1 MKRGRFD
8 NHIALTKCADK
19 RANRNLSVSLFEKR
33 IELSAQ
39 CFLPGCKKEYKCT
52 FDAFYLGVN
61 YPQDERDEEIK
72 ETQQAERPANRRH
85 DPATRLKENTSSL
98 KLAAW
103 CEDLFTHNVC
113 IGVSVKV

>member
-1 MKRGRFD
+1 MKLGRFD
-8 NHIALTKCADK
+8 NHIALIKCADK
-19 RANRNLSVSLFEKR
+19 RTSMNLYVYLFEKR
-33 IELSAQ
+33 LN
-39 CFLPGCKKEYKCT
+39 CPCN
-52 FDAFYLGVN
+52 AFYLGVN

-113 IGVSVKV
+113 IGVNVKV